1 MSTSVDDVMGQI
13 TFNQDTDED
22 FSQIAIALS
31 GFEPNRLYLMAIHDS
46 GDT

>member
-1 MSTSVDDVMGQI
+1 MSTSVDDVIGQI

-22 FSQIAIALS
+22 FSQISIALT
-31 GFEPNRLYLMAIHDS
+31 GLEANGLYLMAIHDS